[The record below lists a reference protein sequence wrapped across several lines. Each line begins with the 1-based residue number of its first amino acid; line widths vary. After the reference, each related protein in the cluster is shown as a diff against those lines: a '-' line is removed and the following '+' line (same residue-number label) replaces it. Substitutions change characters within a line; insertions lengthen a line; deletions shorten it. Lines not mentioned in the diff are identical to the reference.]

1 MYKVTPKV
9 PTNLPQN
16 RDLRDV
22 TCILYSIIPGSLSTT
37 HILPI
42 LGSHST
48 QTVGQPLKE
57 F

>member
-48 QTVGQPLKE
+48 QTVGQPL
-57 F
+57 